1 MFLDKRNIY
10 EHRIILPYLIKTNL
24 CKNVKFQPCLEP
36 SIESINNVPTFY
48 RKMIKN
54 EKIICPCSL
63 TYLQLFFPSFYG
75 LSLILK
81 LTIKIFLFLV
91 LRIKISILLVRF
103 FITMA
108 RLNHG
113 IALNLKIIL
122 TENWIILE
130 KSLHSINR
138 CFTKTIERS

>member
-48 RKMIKN
+48 GKMIKN
-54 EKIICPCSL
+54 EEIICPCSL

-81 LTIKIFLFLV
+81 LTIKKIFFSSFANKNINFVGQIFHHNGKTKSWDCTKSEDNLNRKLNNP
-91 LRIKISILLVRF
+91 RKIVAF
-103 FITMA
+103 
-108 RLNHG
+108 N
-113 IALNLKIIL
+113 
-122 TENWIILE
+122 
-130 KSLHSINR
+130 
-138 CFTKTIERS
+138 